1 MKTGTIA
8 IIIIIIAVLISGL
21 ILVVNRQ
28 SSFEGDGQN
37 VSIVDGKQIITIDAR
52 GGYSP
57 RSSLA
62 QANMPTVIRMR
73 TKGAFDCSIAVTI
86 PSIQYR
92 KNLPMTGET
101 LIDIPPQAAGT
112 TLNGFCAMG
121 MYSFNIVFK

>member
-21 ILVVNRQ
+21 IFAAGRR
-28 SSFEGDGQN
+28 SSSEGDGQN
-37 VSIVDGKQIITIDAR
+37 VSIVDGKQIVTIDAR
-52 GGYSP
+52 GGYFP
-57 RSSLA
+57 RKSVA
-62 QANMPTVIRMR
+62 QAGIPTVINMR

-86 PSIQYR
+86 PALEYR

-121 MYSFNIVFK
+121 MYSFNISFR

>member
-28 SSFEGDGQN
+28 SSSEGDGQN

>member
-101 LIDIPPQAAGT
+101 LIDI
-112 TLNGFCAMG
+112 C
-121 MYSFNIVFK
+121 

>member
-28 SSFEGDGQN
+28 SSSEGDGQN

-57 RSSLA
+57 RNSVA
-62 QANMPTVIRMR
+62 QAGIPTVINMR
-73 TKGAFDCSIAVTI
+73 TKSAFDCSIAVTI

-101 LIDIPPQAAGT
+101 LIDVPPQAAGA

-121 MYSFNIVFK
+121 MYSFNIVFR